1 MDPRLDPPPGALVR
15 AVARM
20 AHALFPLP
28 AKPPPLARIQ
38 SVLVV
43 RTDDRVGN
51 ALLTLPLVRALQAA
65 LPQAR
70 VDLLVAAR
78 RVHLV
83 EGLPNLRAIGF
94 EKRAGPLRYLRFL
107 RGLRARYDIVIDA
120 AHWHAFSLTSALL
133 SRWAARQWV
142 VGADR
147 GPSRLV
153 YSGIAPLPD
162 PGTPD
167 VVAKLRLGAPLGL
180 RLSPAPMETALGR
193 GPSPVAGRY
202 AALNP
207 GARKQDHRWP
217 AAGFASF
224 ARKLQRTRGID
235 SVVFWGPG
243 EEALAREVVAAAGGA
258 AALAPPT
265 DLDQLAAAFRGA
277 ALVVTNDTGPLH
289 LAVACG
295 AAVIAVFLDDAG
307 LRWAHPG
314 PRFEA
319 VVAPADETPL
329 LAAAGRLLDTAR
341 PPEQPPR
348 SREDTP

>member
-1 MDPRLDPPPGALVR
+1 
-15 AVARM
+15 
-20 AHALFPLP
+20 
-28 AKPPPLARIQ
+28 
-38 SVLVV
+38 
-43 RTDDRVGN
+43 
-51 ALLTLPLVRALQAA
+51 
-65 LPQAR
+65 
-70 VDLLVAAR
+70 
-78 RVHLV
+78 
-83 EGLPNLRAIGF
+83 
-94 EKRAGPLRYLRFL
+94 
-107 RGLRARYDIVIDA
+107 
-120 AHWHAFSLTSALL
+120 
-133 SRWAARQWV
+133 
-142 VGADR
+142 
-147 GPSRLV
+147 
-153 YSGIAPLPD
+153 
-162 PGTPD
+162 
-167 VVAKLRLGAPLGL
+167 
-180 RLSPAPMETALGR
+180 METALGR
-193 GPSPVAGRY
+193 GPSPAAGRY

-243 EEALAREVVAAAGGA
+243 EEALAREVVAAAGGS

-277 ALVVTNDTGPLH
+277 ALVVTNDTGPMH

-295 AAVIAVFLDDAG
+295 AAVIAVFLDESG

-341 PPEQPPR
+341 PPEQPPW

>member
-38 SVLVV
+38 SVVVV

-78 RVHLV
+78 RAHVV

-94 EKRAGPLRYLRFL
+94 EKRAGPLRYFWFL
-107 RGLRARYDIVIDA
+107 RALHARYDVVIDA

-133 SRWAARQWV
+133 SRWAARRWV

-193 GPSPVAGRY
+193 GPSPVAGGG
-202 AALNP
+202 
-207 GARKQDHRWP
+207 GARHPR
-217 AAGFASF
+217 AG
-224 ARKLQRTRGID
+224 RTDPPR
-235 SVVFWGPG
+235 P
-243 EEALAREVVAAAGGA
+243 AGGGRPFSA
-258 AALAPPT
+258 K
-265 DLDQLAAAFRGA
+265 
-277 ALVVTNDTGPLH
+277 
-289 LAVACG
+289 
-295 AAVIAVFLDDAG
+295 
-307 LRWAHPG
+307 
-314 PRFEA
+314 
-319 VVAPADETPL
+319 APA
-329 LAAAGRLLDTAR
+329 GRGV
-341 PPEQPPR
+341 
-348 SREDTP
+348 